1 MDGMASVLGEQVNWN
16 ENRNFQQNFKMLSF
30 KMFEIADNAQANIM
44 SYIFLQT
51 MYDIFFFFYIQAN
64 IVRIS
69 LTFGL
74 AVATLA
80 ATLGCICL
88 LIRFHLFVC
97 FT

>member
-1 MDGMASVLGEQVNWN
+1 
-16 ENRNFQQNFKMLSF
+16 
-30 KMFEIADNAQANIM
+30 MFEIADNAQANIM

-51 MYDIFFFFYIQAN
+51 MYDIFSSSTFTAQAN

-97 FT
+97 LT

>member
-1 MDGMASVLGEQVNWN
+1 
-16 ENRNFQQNFKMLSF
+16 
-30 KMFEIADNAQANIM
+30 MFENADNAQANIK
-44 SYIFLQT
+44 SYIFIQA
-51 MYDIFFFFYIQAN
+51 MYDTFFSSSTFTAQAN

-97 FT
+97 LT